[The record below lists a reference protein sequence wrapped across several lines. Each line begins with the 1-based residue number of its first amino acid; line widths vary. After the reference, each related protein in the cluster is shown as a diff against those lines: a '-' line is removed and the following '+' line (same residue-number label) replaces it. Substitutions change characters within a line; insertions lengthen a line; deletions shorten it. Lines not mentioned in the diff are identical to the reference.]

1 MKENSLI
8 IIHYLMKEIKY
19 LLTTNFQNKRNYKPR
34 YHKCIQYMIENK
46 YFLSQNMKYEKIEK
60 DKE

>member
-1 MKENSLI
+1 MKVNSLI

-34 YHKCIQYMIENK
+34 YHKFIPYMIENK
-46 YFLSQNMKYEKIEK
+46 YF
-60 DKE
+60 